1 MQELQSRSQV
11 SDLQGPTI
19 AALCAVI
26 AIIAALISRIAGH
39 DIATQVGIGALL
51 LAVGLQAMQ
60 LAIMPRIL
68 TLLAAAGSAVAFIIG
83 KLEPQQLN
91 AALFIGAF
99 ICASGMLRATASQS
113 PAIRESGKFLVALP
127 RRMRFFLLSIGASL
141 LTVVLLIGALQLL
154 AGLISAAGNG
164 QGNAS
169 REGAVIAVLRGFVIT
184 PIISPI
190 AIPFIVLSSTISDL
204 QWNDIAVTAICIGIS
219 LWVFSVFLEVLAAR
233 RDTDTGVVIQL
244 GGIPA
249 MSLLRS
255 SGVIVLLVLS
265 IVGVSLVSGQPLS
278 NAALLVIPLFSIAW
292 KLSLRRRAK
301 QNQPLFPELA
311 AAVLSSRNEVALIAS
326 SIVLG
331 TLLVMLVPEGAVL
344 LLLELISIP
353 DILVP
358 TATVALF
365 VILGQLGVQPAL
377 SFLIFLPLINP
388 LLASGIPQDALI
400 CAVMAGWA
408 LNSATSPFSVPISI
422 LARAAN
428 LSPFKMAWQLNWP
441 YALFSPLVAGGSI
454 IFAQLI

>member
-19 AALCAVI
+19 SALCAVI

-169 REGAVIAVLRGFVIT
+169 REGAVIAV
-184 PIISPI
+184 
-190 AIPFIVLSSTISDL
+190 
-204 QWNDIAVTAICIGIS
+204 
-219 LWVFSVFLEVLAAR
+219 
-233 RDTDTGVVIQL
+233 
-244 GGIPA
+244 
-249 MSLLRS
+249 
-255 SGVIVLLVLS
+255 
-265 IVGVSLVSGQPLS
+265 
-278 NAALLVIPLFSIAW
+278 
-292 KLSLRRRAK
+292 
-301 QNQPLFPELA
+301 
-311 AAVLSSRNEVALIAS
+311 
-326 SIVLG
+326 
-331 TLLVMLVPEGAVL
+331 
-344 LLLELISIP
+344 
-353 DILVP
+353 
-358 TATVALF
+358 
-365 VILGQLGVQPAL
+365 
-377 SFLIFLPLINP
+377 
-388 LLASGIPQDALI
+388 
-400 CAVMAGWA
+400 
-408 LNSATSPFSVPISI
+408 
-422 LARAAN
+422 
-428 LSPFKMAWQLNWP
+428 
-441 YALFSPLVAGGSI
+441 
-454 IFAQLI
+454 

>member
-1 MQELQSRSQV
+1 MQELQSQTQA

-26 AIIAALISRIAGH
+26 AIIAALISRIAG
-39 DIATQVGIGALL
+39 DDTATQIGIGALL

-60 LAIMPRIL
+60 LALMPRIL
-68 TLLAAAGSAVAFIIG
+68 TLLAAVGSAVAFIIG
-83 KLEPQQLN
+83 ELEPQQLN

-99 ICASGMLRATASQS
+99 ICASGMIRATASQS

-154 AGLISAAGNG
+154 AGLISASDNG
-164 QGNAS
+164 QRSAS
-169 REGAVIAVLRGFVIT
+169 REGAVIAVLRGFPIT

-204 QWNDIAVTAICIGIS
+204 QWNDIAVTAICIGLF
-219 LWVFSVFLEVLAAR
+219 LWVFSAFLEVLAAR
-233 RDTDTGVVIQL
+233 RATDTDKVNQRVA
-244 GGIPA
+244 IPT

-255 SGVIVLLVLS
+255 SAAIVLLVLL
-265 IVGVSLVSGQPLS
+265 IVVLSLVSGQPLS

-292 KLSLRRRAK
+292 KLGLRRK
-301 QNQPLFPELA
+301 VKENQPLFPELA
-311 AAVLSSRNEVALIAS
+311 KAVLSSRNEAALISS

-344 LLLELISIP
+344 SLLQFISIP
-353 DILVP
+353 GILVP

-365 VILGQLGVQPAL
+365 VLMGQLGVQPAL

-388 LLASGIPQDALI
+388 LLESGIPQDALI

-408 LNSATSPFSVPISI
+408 INSATSPFSVPVNI

-428 LSPFKMAWQLNWP
+428 LSPFKVAWQLNWP